1 MYKVEELLEIIEGKL
16 TILNQEFGVPELEL
30 AEIMNY
36 VYSLKWAQRKESA
49 QEIKKYLDKF

>member
-1 MYKVEELLEIIEGKL
+1 MYKVEELLEIIEGRL